1 MVVEL
6 TTENILLIGS
16 VMLIFSI
23 MIVKAGFR
31 FGVPSLLVFLA
42 AGMFMGVDGLGISFQ
57 NYSTAQFIGIMSL
70 SIILFS
76 GGVDTKF
83 SDIRPVLFTGVV
95 LATFGV
101 VFTAF
106 FTGAFIWAVASFFG
120 LSFTFPQSLL
130 LASVMS
136 STDSA
141 SVFALLRS
149 KGLALKENLRPLLEL
164 ESGSNDPMA
173 FLLAMATISYINAGE
188 FSYSGLADFGIQIV
202 VGATVG
208 VLAAKIIVWVVN
220 NINLSNQS
228 LYSVFMFACVL
239 FVYSI
244 TDALMGNGYLAVY
257 LSGLVVGN
265 SRMIHRRSITRFFDD
280 FSWLWQIVMFL
291 TLGLLVNP
299 RELLPVAGMG
309 LAVGAFMI
317 LFGRP
322 MSVVLCLAPFRKFS
336 RSAVN
341 YVSWVGLRGAVPI
354 VFATYLLTYEV
365 SQAHTMFNIVFFI
378 TILSLVVQ
386 GMTVTTMARL
396 LGVDDKTP
404 EDATAFGVELPE
416 EIKSAMVEI
425 EVTPEILAGGDTLAS
440 FKLPEHTLVMMVRR
454 GTSFFIPKGGTKLA
468 AGDKLLVISDKDEDL
483 KSSLEKMGITQYMW
497 DRRS

>member
-83 SDIRPVLFTGVV
+83 SDIRPVLFPGVV

-106 FTGAFIWAVASFFG
+106 FTGAFIWAVASFFD

-188 FSYSGLADFGIQIV
+188 FSYSGLA
-202 VGATVG
+202 
-208 VLAAKIIVWVVN
+208 
-220 NINLSNQS
+220 
-228 LYSVFMFACVL
+228 
-239 FVYSI
+239 
-244 TDALMGNGYLAVY
+244 
-257 LSGLVVGN
+257 VGN

-299 RELLPVAGMG
+299 SELLPVAGMG